1 VSAIDTILDKDEYTL
16 DELLDEEEILQE
28 VKSQNKRLLDLYDN
42 IVVIVNLLFIDFS
55 FFFFFFFPLCS
66 LPRNSA

>member
-28 VKSQNKRLLDLYDN
+28 VKSQNKRLLDLYESTEKAR
-42 IVVIVNLLFIDFS
+42 VLFLLRI
-55 FFFFFFFPLCS
+55 C
-66 LPRNSA
+66 